1 MKNSEDTGQPSS
13 PLLGLIKIILD
24 ASAAITA
31 LAILSVFYLKS
42 VDWFL
47 KDWFGDNEFM
57 SSLAGGAAF
66 VNVTTFYI
74 IIFATLP
81 AVGLLLM
88 SALIN
93 KFRKFP
99 AFSGMQAHGKVALIT
114 AVLVV
119 VWVVILVLVD
129 R

>member
-1 MKNSEDTGQPSS
+1 MKNSEAAGQSSS

-81 AVGLLLM
+81 AIGLLLM

-93 KFRKFP
+93 KVRKLP
-99 AFSGMQAHGKVALIT
+99 AFAGMQPHGRVALVT
-114 AVLVV
+114 TVLVV
-119 VWVVILVLVD
+119 VWVIILVLVD